1 MKVSFLP
8 VLLLLVASSSIAQV
22 SVTEKEAVAYAKAL
36 DVKILDPSLPSRG
49 LDDWLQNGP
58 PHIET
63 LRWQSDG
70 TCDLHGDS
78 SDRDYPRCVRI
89 EFARGGQEGYF
100 LVLIGSLK
108 RGIIG
113 PPQLYYGPDVVE
125 PGFVQ
130 TGSTDRLSGLPH
142 LLDLPA
148 VTGGVSDLYQKIVAQ
163 HPIGIPQGA
172 DKTALWP
179 FLSWRLT
186 QQLETAQACQEDYF
200 RQHSAAGTTSKP
212 AWMTSDLFSGED
224 ERTASYFVNI
234 VHKEPLKDG
243 FFAVQLDGVERDITG
258 KNSSIIAGGL
268 RAYRVKKDWPIIA
281 TVVLENQR
289 FVVDDIRIFE
299 EDTTDGPSHLLSET
313 FAGCD
318 GPRWTGEHVEKKVVE
333 AHVPRPIVD
342 WNAVNILR
350 SSADEEEIA
359 FAKDAD
365 VHQLDPL
372 LPSQRLEDWL
382 KSASLHVKHIGWAAH
397 RCNIKEGHDG
407 ATRNPNGGLCAG
419 VGFQHG
425 NARADIHVS
434 KSISDPPRV
443 TYIGVVDNDS
453 EILMPLFGNLDPV
466 SDSDRL
472 SDLPRLLDEE
482 SVIDVTRTLYDF
494 VIARHPLGIP
504 QGADKMRINPLL
516 SKRLKIQ
523 LATAEGC
530 QQDSLGQVPGRGASH
545 KPDWLNAG
553 LFSGDGK
560 LALPSAGLVDHKVRQ
575 DDGSFVVRVWL
586 SRKEAGVPPSSPAN
600 VTWRNWRADARVISE
615 DGHFVGDDVKR
626 FDGVSGDSSFHSLS
640 DVFSGCDGPRWVGAS
655 TTAR

>member
-1 MKVSFLP
+1 MKASFLP
-8 VLLLLVASSSIAQV
+8 VFLLLVASSSIAQL

-36 DVKILDPSLPSRG
+36 DVKVLDPSLPSQG
-49 LDDWLQNGP
+49 LEDWLQNSP

-63 LRWQSDG
+63 LRWQSDD
-70 TCDLHGDS
+70 TCDLHGDG

-89 EFARGGQEGYF
+89 AFARGGQEGYF

-108 RGIIG
+108 KGIFG

-148 VTGGVSDLYQKIVAQ
+148 VTGGVSDLYQKVVAQ

-172 DKTALWP
+172 IKTSLWP
-179 FLSWRLT
+179 LLSRRLT
-186 QQLETAQACQEDYF
+186 QQLESAQACQDDYF
-200 RQHSAAGTTSKP
+200 RQQSAAGTFSKP

-224 ERTASYFVNI
+224 ERTAPYFVNI
-234 VHKEPLKDG
+234 VHKEALKDG
-243 FFAVQLDGVERDITG
+243 VFAVELDAVERDVAG
-258 KNSSIIAGGL
+258 KNSSIIAGGV

-318 GPRWTGEHVEKKVVE
+318 GPRWTGEHVEKKLVE
-333 AHVPRPIVD
+333 SHAPPPIVD
-342 WNAVNILR
+342 WNAVNVLR
-350 SSADEEEIA
+350 SAADTAEVA
-359 FAKDAD
+359 FAKDVD
-365 VHQLDPL
+365 VHQLDPA

-382 KSASLHVKHIGWAAH
+382 NSTSLHVNHIGWAAH

-407 ATRNPNGGLCAG
+407 ATPNPDGGLCAG
-419 VGFQHG
+419 VWFQHG
-425 NARADIHVS
+425 NARVDIHVS
-434 KSISDPPRV
+434 KNVSDPPRV
-443 TYIGVVDNDS
+443 KHIGVVDKDNG
-453 EILMPLFGNLDPV
+453 ILMPLSGNLDPV

-472 SDLPRLLDEE
+472 SDIPRLLSEE

-494 VIARHPLGIP
+494 VVSHHPLGIP
-504 QGADKMRINPLL
+504 QGTDKTRISPLL
-516 SKRLKIQ
+516 SKRLKLQ
-523 LATAEGC
+523 LATAQSC
-530 QQDSLGQVPGRGASH
+530 QQDYLRQVPAHGTSH
-545 KPDWLNAG
+545 KPAWLNAG
-553 LFSGDGK
+553 LFSGDGNF
-560 LALPSAGLVDHKVRQ
+560 ALPSADLVDHKVRQ
-575 DDGSFVVRVWL
+575 RDGSFVVLVWL
-586 SRKEAGVPPSSPAN
+586 SRKESGVPPSPLAK
-600 VTWRNWRADARVISE
+600 VAWRNWRADARVISE
-615 DGHFVGDDVKR
+615 DGHFVVDDVKLS
-626 FDGVSGDSSFHSLS
+626 DGVSNDSSFHSLS
-640 DVFSGCDGPRWVGAS
+640 DVFSECDGPRWVDAS

>member
-1 MKVSFLP
+1 MKASFLP
-8 VLLLLVASSSIAQV
+8 VLLLLVASSSIAQLP
-22 SVTEKEAVAYAKAL
+22 VTEKEAVAYAKAL
-36 DVKILDPSLPSRG
+36 DVKILDPSLPSQG
-49 LDDWLQNGP
+49 LEDWLQNGP

-63 LRWQSDG
+63 LRWQSDD
-70 TCDLHGDS
+70 TCDLHPDS

-89 EFARGGQEGYF
+89 AFARGGQEGYF

-172 DKTALWP
+172 DKTSLWP
-179 FLSWRLT
+179 LLSRRLT
-186 QQLETAQACQEDYF
+186 QQLESAQACQDDYF
-200 RQHSAAGTTSKP
+200 RQQSAAGTTSKP

-224 ERTASYFVNI
+224 ERTAPYFVNI

-243 FFAVQLDGVERDITG
+243 FFAVQLDAVERDVTG
-258 KNSSIIAGGL
+258 KNSSIIAGGV

-318 GPRWTGEHVEKKVVE
+318 GPRWTGEHVEKKLVE
-333 AHVPRPIVD
+333 AHAPPPIVD
-342 WNAVNILR
+342 WNAVNVLR
-350 SSADEEEIA
+350 SAAYKEEIA
-359 FAKDAD
+359 FAKDVD
-365 VHQLDPL
+365 VHQLDPS

-382 KSASLHVKHIGWAAH
+382 NSASLHVNHIGWAAH
-397 RCNIKEGHDG
+397 QCNIKEGHDG
-407 ATRNPNGGLCAG
+407 ATPNPNGGLCAG
-419 VGFQHG
+419 VWFQHG
-425 NARADIHVS
+425 NARADIHVG

-443 TYIGVVDNDS
+443 KYIGVVDKDNG
-453 EILMPLFGNLDPV
+453 ILMPLGGNQDPV

-472 SDLPRLLDEE
+472 SDLPRLLNEE
-482 SVIDVTRTLYDF
+482 SVMDVTRTLYDF
-494 VIARHPLGIP
+494 VVARHPLGIP
-504 QGADKMRINPLL
+504 QGADKTRINPLL

-523 LATAEGC
+523 LATAESC
-530 QQDSLGQVPGRGASH
+530 QQDYLRQAPGRGTSH
-545 KPDWLNAG
+545 KPAWLNAG
-553 LFSGDGK
+553 LFSGEGK

-575 DDGSFVVRVWL
+575 DDGSFVILVWL
-586 SRKEAGVPPSSPAN
+586 SRKESGVPPSPPAKA
-600 VTWRNWRADARVISE
+600 TWRNWRADARVISE
-615 DGHFVGDDVKR
+615 DGHFVVDDVKL
-626 FDGVSGDSSFHSLS
+626 FDGVSSDSSFHSLS
-640 DVFSGCDGPRWVGAS
+640 DFFSGCDGPRWVGAS